1 MTSKY
6 LLPADEDEESYGPAM
21 RALSIQQ
28 RKFVQALFENPGHG
42 AGARSARA
50 AGFGHATSKPLTFAR
65 IANRLFHNPKVL
77 AAIQEMTRALLRAE
91 APQAVQAVHEIMAD
105 RDHKDRLRAALG
117 VIERLDPVET
127 RSSVEVT
134 HRVEPSTLKLVEW
147 MRHFRDDLGLDRR
160 QIEGLLGPNRVPD
173 LEEMEA
179 EMRRRG
185 EFQDDDKPLVL
196 ATDYRRLD

>member
-1 MTSKY
+1 
-6 LLPADEDEESYGPAM
+6 
-21 RALSIQQ
+21 
-28 RKFVQALFENPGHG
+28 
-42 AGARSARA
+42 
-50 AGFGHATSKPLTFAR
+50 
-65 IANRLFHNPKVL
+65 
-77 AAIQEMTRALLRAE
+77 MTRALLRAE